1 MPRRRSQQPPRQPPH
16 PVAIGVPVAARPA
29 PTANAVPVTSSTT
42 SAQQMMHVAPPAQE
56 TTAWTARLN
65 DPDPRVR
72 VAAVRALSKVDK
84 TTLAQHADAL
94 IARLDDPDL
103 GVRWSALDTRP
114 ADAGGARA
122 PAPCRAHQTRGPRVQ
137 SRHGRGECCEWHR
150 PSSNRHHAPLCDGQ
164 RIGGERLGAVILS
177 SDLAYSRRFGS
188 SGVAE
193 LCYDQRVLA
202 YGVLEAELACE
213 KRGLAIPFYV

>member
-1 MPRRRSQQPPRQPPH
+1 MPRRRSQQPPRQPAH

-29 PTANAVPVTSSTT
+29 PTAIAVPVTSSTT
-42 SAQQMMHVAPPAQE
+42 SAQQRMHVAPPAQE

-103 GVRWSALDTRP
+103 GVRWSALDTL
-114 ADAGGARA
+114 GQLA
-122 PAPCRAHQTRGPRVQ
+122 PAARELLPRAVLIKLEDHEYNQDMVEENAASGTG
-137 SRHGRGECCEWHR
+137 RHRTAIMRRFAMVGGLAASDWV
-150 PSSNRHHAPLCDGQ
+150 PSS
-164 RIGGERLGAVILS
+164 
-177 SDLAYSRRFGS
+177 
-188 SGVAE
+188 
-193 LCYDQRVLA
+193 
-202 YGVLEAELACE
+202 
-213 KRGLAIPFYV
+213 